1 MGKVTIQSMAKD
13 LGLSRNTISL
23 ALKNS
28 ELVTSR
34 TKQVILQYA
43 REVGYLPSEI
53 SVEKETG
60 LHNPEE
66 NSRENVELT
75 NGNKQQGMGGYEK
88 EQTLGLELMEE
99 NKTDDKHRIMIL
111 RKTDIAVYWDKVISG
126 ISAEAGLNGCQTQV
140 AIVTEEAEQ
149 NLILPTGIEEGI
161 RAVFCVQLFSDE
173 YVAKICQKGIWLF
186 FLDERKSMGSR
197 VMGDMVK
204 MEGVN
209 AMVALTQHL
218 IDQGMK
224 QIGFL
229 SENSSRYETMYDR
242 YDGYRYAIRRAGLS
256 PDPSLIVAD
265 PTYSFFY
272 RSETFE
278 DIIDHYAVMPE
289 AVVCGNDSIAMFLTQ
304 ALRKKGYRVPEDVA
318 VTGFDNDEEGMLEPF
333 FSTVY
338 VNPKWLGR
346 RMVQSFLWRI
356 RYPDA
361 PYEKIMVEGKVIL
374 RKSSVKK

>member
-1 MGKVTIQSMAKD
+1 M
-13 LGLSRNTISL
+13 
-23 ALKNS
+23 
-28 ELVTSR
+28 
-34 TKQVILQYA
+34 
-43 REVGYLPSEI
+43 
-53 SVEKETG
+53 
-60 LHNPEE
+60 
-66 NSRENVELT
+66 
-75 NGNKQQGMGGYEK
+75 
-88 EQTLGLELMEE
+88 
-99 NKTDDKHRIMIL
+99 
-111 RKTDIAVYWDKVISG
+111 
-126 ISAEAGLNGCQTQV
+126 

-173 YVAKICQKGIWLF
+173 YVAKIRQKGIWLF
-186 FLDERKSMGSR
+186 FLDERKSMESR

-318 VTGFDNDEEGMLEPF
+318 ITGFDNDEEGMLEPF